1 MKIGLLTNCLRHFQ
15 VFRSRRY
22 RKRDKGNKTLP
33 HFNKHLLEIKGKMR
47 RTLGKRIYFEF
58 PKDQDTI
65 QGGLRQQ
72 PWSEEAGAA
81 WLGVGVTGE

>member
-1 MKIGLLTNCLRHFQ
+1 
-15 VFRSRRY
+15 
-22 RKRDKGNKTLP
+22 
-33 HFNKHLLEIKGKMR
+33 MR
-47 RTLGKRIYFEF
+47 RTLGKRIYLEF

-72 PWSEEAGAA
+72 PWSEETGAA